1 MPESKIKTV
10 SKNDLKNVRELIEN
24 EINQYSSPPLYL
36 TDVITVDKSIN
47 NPNTNLF
54 FEENLNLLIKNK
66 IKNTITNHVQSWL
79 KKNISE
85 IISPIIKDYLNSS
98 GQDAS
103 NQQKKSVKNKIK
115 KVKKEKKHIKSNNKD
130 FNKMSLDELQ
140 SEVLKKGIKLDKR
153 NSKKTLI
160 SLLLKN

>member
-1 MPESKIKTV
+1 MSESKIKTV
-10 SKNDLKNVRELIEN
+10 SKNDLKNVRELIEI
-24 EINQYSSPPLYL
+24 EINRYSASPLYL
-36 TDVITVDKSIN
+36 TDVISVDKSIN

-66 IKNTITNHVQSWL
+66 IKNTITNHLQSWL

-98 GQDAS
+98 GQKTS
-103 NQQKKSVKNKIK
+103 NQQKQSVNKKIK
-115 KVKKEKKHIKSNNKD
+115 KEKIIVSNDKE
-130 FNKMSLDELQ
+130 FNEMSLNELR

>member
-1 MPESKIKTV
+1 MSESKIKTV

-24 EINQYSSPPLYL
+24 EIHQYSASPLYL
-36 TDVITVDKSIN
+36 TDVISVDKGIN

-66 IKNTITNHVQSWL
+66 IKNTITNHLQSWL

-98 GQDAS
+98 GQKTS
-103 NQQKKSVKNKIK
+103 NQQKQSVNKK
-115 KVKKEKKHIKSNNKD
+115 KKKEKIIVSNDKE
-130 FNKMSLDELQ
+130 FNEMSLNELQ
-140 SEVLKKGIKLDKR
+140 TEVLKKGIKLDKR

>member
-24 EINQYSSPPLYL
+24 EINQYSAPPLYL
-36 TDVITVDKSIN
+36 TDVISVDKGIN

-66 IKNTITNHVQSWL
+66 LKNTITNHVQSWL

-103 NQQKKSVKNKIK
+103 HQQKKSVKNTIK
-115 KVKKEKKHIKSNNKD
+115 KVKKEKKYIKSNDNN

-140 SEVLKKGIKLDKR
+140 AEILKKGIKLDKR

-160 SLLLKN
+160 SLLLKK

>member
-10 SKNDLKNVRELIEN
+10 SKNDLKNVRESIEN
-24 EINQYSSPPLYL
+24 EINQYTAPPLYL
-36 TDVITVDKSIN
+36 TDVISVDKSIN
-47 NPNTNLF
+47 NPNANLF

-115 KVKKEKKHIKSNNKD
+115 KVKKEKKHIKSNNND
-130 FNKMSLDELQ
+130 FNKMPLDELQ
-140 SEVLKKGIKLDKR
+140 AEVLRKGIKLDKR
-153 NSKKTLI
+153 NSKKTLK

>member
-24 EINQYSSPPLYL
+24 EINQYSAPPLYL
-36 TDVITVDKSIN
+36 TDVISVDKSIN

-98 GQDAS
+98 GQDVS
-103 NQQKKSVKNKIK
+103 NQQKKSSKNIIK
-115 KVKKEKKHIKSNNKD
+115 NEKKYIKSNNKQ
-130 FNKMSLDELQ
+130 FNKMSLDKLQ
-140 SEVLKKGIKLDKR
+140 AEVLKKGIKLDKR

>member
-24 EINQYSSPPLYL
+24 EISQYSDPPLYL
-36 TDVITVDKSIN
+36 TDVISVDKSIN
-47 NPNTNLF
+47 NLNANLF

-66 IKNTITNHVQSWL
+66 IKNSITNHVQSWL

-115 KVKKEKKHIKSNNKD
+115 KVKKEKKHINYNNKD
-130 FNKMSLDELQ
+130 LNKMSLDELQ
-140 SEVLKKGIKLDKR
+140 SEVLKMGIKLDKR

-160 SLLLKN
+160 FLLLKN

>member
-1 MPESKIKTV
+1 MSESKIKTV

-24 EINQYSSPPLYL
+24 EIHQYSAPPLYL
-36 TDVITVDKSIN
+36 TDVILVDKSIN

-66 IKNTITNHVQSWL
+66 IKNTITNHLQSWL

-85 IISPIIKDYLNSS
+85 IIIPIIKDYLNSS
-98 GQDAS
+98 GQKTS
-103 NQQKKSVKNKIK
+103 NQQKKSVNKKIK
-115 KVKKEKKHIKSNNKD
+115 KIKREKIIVSNDKE
-130 FNKMSLDELQ
+130 FNEMSLNELQ

-153 NSKKTLI
+153 NSKRTLI

>member
-1 MPESKIKTV
+1 MSESKIKTV

-24 EINQYSSPPLYL
+24 EIHQYSDPPLYL
-36 TDVITVDKSIN
+36 TDVISVDKSIN

-66 IKNTITNHVQSWL
+66 IKNIITYHVQSWL

-98 GQDAS
+98 GQKTS
-103 NQQKKSVKNKIK
+103 NKQKQSVNKKRNKIK
-115 KVKKEKKHIKSNNKD
+115 KEKIIVSNDKE
-130 FNKMSLDELQ
+130 FNEMSLNELQ
-140 SEVLKKGIKLDKR
+140 TEVFKQGIKLDKR

>member
-24 EINQYSSPPLYL
+24 EINQYSPPPLYL
-36 TDVITVDKSIN
+36 TDVISVDKSIN
-47 NPNTNLF
+47 NPNNNLF
-54 FEENLNLLIKNK
+54 FDENLNLLIKNK
-66 IKNTITNHVQSWL
+66 IKNTITNHVHSWL

-98 GQDAS
+98 GQDNS

-115 KVKKEKKHIKSNNKD
+115 KVKKEKIHIKSNNND
-130 FNKMSLDELQ
+130 FNQMSLNELQ
-140 SEVLKKGIKLDKR
+140 AEVLKKGIKLDKR

>member
-1 MPESKIKTV
+1 MSESKIKTV

-24 EINQYSSPPLYL
+24 EIHQYSASPLYL
-36 TDVITVDKSIN
+36 TDVISVDKGIN

-66 IKNTITNHVQSWL
+66 IKNTITNHLQSWL

-98 GQDAS
+98 GQKTS
-103 NQQKKSVKNKIK
+103 NQQKQSVNKKIK
-115 KVKKEKKHIKSNNKD
+115 KFNKEKFILSNDKE
-130 FNKMSLDELQ
+130 FNEMSLNELQ
-140 SEVLKKGIKLDKR
+140 TEVLKKGIKLDKR

>member
-1 MPESKIKTV
+1 MSESKIKTV

-24 EINQYSSPPLYL
+24 EIHQYSDPPLYL
-36 TDVITVDKSIN
+36 TDVISVDKSIN

-98 GQDAS
+98 GQKTS
-103 NQQKKSVKNKIK
+103 NKQKQSVNKKRNKIK
-115 KVKKEKKHIKSNNKD
+115 KEKIIVSNDKE
-130 FNKMSLDELQ
+130 FNEMSLNELQ
-140 SEVLKKGIKLDKR
+140 TEVFKQGIKLDKR